1 MTPDDKRRDGV
12 RAATPEA
19 VEPDAATRERTQA
32 AFANLQAVLSDLVSS
47 VEGRMHER
55 CPYRA
60 REDRCTFASGCAN
73 QRREARDGE
82 RVVWCTGDHQ
92 LRRTRP

>member
-1 MTPDDKRRDGV
+1 MRTVDEIRD
-12 RAATPEA
+12 ATA
-19 VEPDAATRERTQA
+19 GTAEPDEATRERTHA
-32 AFANLQAVLSDLVSS
+32 AFARLQAELTGLVSS
-47 VEGRMHER
+47 MEARMDER

-60 REDRCTFASGCAN
+60 REDRCTFAGGCAN

-82 RVVWCTGDHQ
+82 RIVWCTGDHQ

>member
-1 MTPDDKRRDGV
+1 MPDDETRAMASGAAAPDEPSRERM
-12 RAATPEA
+12 RAALA
-19 VEPDAATRERTQA
+19 K
-32 AFANLQAVLSDLVSS
+32 LQAELNGLVGSM
-47 VEGRMHER
+47 EARMDER

-60 REDRCTFASGCAN
+60 REDRCTFPGGCAN
-73 QRREARDGE
+73 QRREARGGE

>member
-1 MTPDDKRRDGV
+1 VTSDEHPRGPAPGAAVPDETV
-12 RAATPEA
+12 
-19 VEPDAATRERTQA
+19 RERTQA
-32 AFANLQAVLSDLVSS
+32 AFASLQFVLTGLVSS
-47 VEGRMHER
+47 MEARMDER

-60 REDRCTFASGCAN
+60 REDRCTFAGGCAN
-73 QRREARDGE
+73 QRRESPDGE